1 MKKLLALLLTLML
14 AVSVALADY
23 PDTCSLT
30 IPYEDSPTGSL
41 TLSWYD
47 PPCDAISS
55 SEVFIEGLYVE
66 EKWEEA
72 YRINLLLAEAG
83 DTLSML
89 RLGDHCL
96 SGLGTPQD
104 EAAAFQWY
112 ERAHAAGN
120 RSAGQRIALMYLNG
134 WGVEADAQY
143 AAGLLAEKSGIS
155 AYHMGCLYLLGCGNL
170 EPDMEQAM
178 YWFDLTVAYEL
189 RMAQSDSPLAADYQ
203 AMYERKLE
211 AFLAMQTLP
220 DVLTTRPSPIAWY
233 GGQVAVTDAMDM
245 GDFWRDGDGGTAD
258 PIEAA
263 RWYEMTIAMDND
275 SHAYTYQSA
284 HHALGDLCLDGSLGA
299 IDVDSAIRHYG
310 HAASYSNIAAMFRS
324 GVTGPDGTVYLTPD
338 ETLADAFTAV
348 DEYREGTRAHFI
360 LLGDLFRTGSSPDGY
375 AIITPD
381 PYLAATF
388 YFQGYNDPHCAAQL
402 TAMYKDGLITDP
414 MLLYLIAR
422 DIPWSEY
429 DVSELILLLA
439 DDLIHE
445 RVEPWLPNNAAN
457 IYWNGVS
464 TPVTLG
470 VDLLEKALEKGK
482 LPDPQAAYDLLALVP
497 SNE

>member
-1 MKKLLALLLTLML
+1 MKKLLALLLAMML
-14 AVSVALADY
+14 LTPVVLAEVPVLHY
-23 PDTCSLT
+23 LTTPDGLILT
-30 IPYEDSPTGSL
+30 YYTGPSG
-41 TLSWYD
+41 
-47 PPCDAISS
+47 AIST
-55 SEVFIEGLYVE
+55 SETFVQGLYIE
-66 EKWEEA
+66 KKWEEA
-72 YRINLLLAEAG
+72 YDLNLLLAAAG
-83 DTLSML
+83 DTNAMV
-89 RLGDHCL
+89 RLGDQHL
-96 SGLGTPQD
+96 NGLGVPED
-104 EAAAFQWY
+104 AAAANTWY
-112 ERAHAAGN
+112 QRAAETGN
-120 RSAGQRIALMYLNG
+120 ADAQFSLALMYLNG
-134 WGVEADAQY
+134 WGVEADATY
-143 AAGLLAEKSGIS
+143 AVGLLTECTYVSPRNIA
-155 AYHMGCLYLLGCGNL
+155 CLYLLGHGNL
-170 EPDMEQAM
+170 APDMDKAM
-178 YWFDLTVAYEL
+178 DWFDRSVPHE
-189 RMAQSDSPLAADYQ
+189 RHMAQCDSANASFYQ
-203 AMYERKLE
+203 ELYEQSRE
-211 AFLAMQTLP
+211 AFLATDTLP
-220 DVLTTRPSPIAWY
+220 NVLTSRPSPTLWAD
-233 GGQVAVTDAMDM
+233 GAAHASDAMDM
-245 GDFWRDGDGGTAD
+245 GYFWHDGDGGVMD
-258 PIEAA
+258 HIEAA
-263 RWYEMTIAMDND
+263 RWFEMAIEMDGNLTFVSEW
-275 SHAYTYQSA
+275 SHAE
-284 HHALGDLCLDGSLGA
+284 LGDYYRDGSLGA